1 MLVRDSSVSQNEV
14 TKPAGSG
21 QATMKAPADAVTAV
35 FALLDRENI
44 AWCIVHGYDG
54 LPETRGTDIDCII
67 DRKVPPARLMSL
79 FARHE
84 GEIGARLVLARG
96 YFVTLA
102 CTGHDNMPVLLT
114 FDFSTDY
121 CFGNLLI
128 CTGARIL
135 ETRRRHRNFWIASA
149 ETEFVCAL
157 PRLVMKRK
165 LDAGAAQ
172 RLTSLYREAPGPSR
186 SALAALWPQR
196 AAELADAAA
205 SGDWHSVLAKAE
217 ALRRDVKSLLIRR
230 NPVHFAK
237 ETLRTQARRL
247 GRLIR
252 PPGINVVL
260 LGPDGAGKSSTID
273 ALEKAMAPIFA
284 KTEVRGFAP
293 SLRQLLKK
301 PSASTSTP
309 HALRP
314 RSLPTS
320 LVRAGYWTLYG
331 TLGYASVYWAKVRST
346 LVLNDR
352 HYVDILVD
360 PVRYRY
366 GGPRWLLKAV
376 WAIMP
381 KPDLIIL
388 LNGPPEILQARKR
401 ELTVEETARQC
412 RDYLELVKPMRNSH
426 ILDATQPFAQVVRTA
441 AALVLQ
447 RMGQAGEN
455 GER

>member
-1 MLVRDSSVSQNEV
+1 MPVLDSSILENATAKLVG
-14 TKPAGSG
+14 AGK
-21 QATMKAPADAVTAV
+21 AAMKAPADVITAV

-54 LPETRGTDIDCII
+54 LPETHGSDIDCIVE
-67 DRKVPPARLMSL
+67 REAPPGRLASL

-96 YFVTLA
+96 YFMTLA
-102 CTGHDNMPVLLT
+102 CAGDDGMPVLLS

-128 CTGARIL
+128 CPGAKIL
-135 ETRRRHRNFWIASA
+135 ETRRRRRNFWIASA

-157 PRLVMKRK
+157 PRLLMKRK
-165 LDAGAAQ
+165 LDAGAAR
-172 RLTSLYREAPGPSR
+172 RLTSLYLEAPGPSH
-186 SALAALWPQR
+186 SALAALWLQR
-196 AAELADAAA
+196 AAELTNAAA
-205 SGDWHSVLAKAE
+205 SGDWHAVIPKGE
-217 ALRRDVKSLLIRR
+217 ALRREAKMHLMRR
-230 NPVHFAK
+230 NPGHFAR
-237 ETLRTQARRL
+237 ETISAQFKRL

-273 ALEKAMAPIFA
+273 ALEKAMAPVFA
-284 KTEVRGFAP
+284 KAEVRGFAP
-293 SLRQLLKK
+293 SLRQILKK
-301 PSASTSTP
+301 PASSTSTP
-309 HALRP
+309 HALKP

-366 GGPRWLLKAV
+366 GGPRWLLR
-376 WAIMP
+376 AIWTVMP

-388 LNGPPEILQARKR
+388 LYGPAEILQARKR

-412 RDYLELVKPMRNSH
+412 RDYLALVKPMRNSH
-426 ILDATQPFAQVVRTA
+426 IVDATQPFAQVVQTA
-441 AALVLQ
+441 TAIVLA
-447 RMGQAGEN
+447 RMGRAGET
-455 GER
+455 GGR